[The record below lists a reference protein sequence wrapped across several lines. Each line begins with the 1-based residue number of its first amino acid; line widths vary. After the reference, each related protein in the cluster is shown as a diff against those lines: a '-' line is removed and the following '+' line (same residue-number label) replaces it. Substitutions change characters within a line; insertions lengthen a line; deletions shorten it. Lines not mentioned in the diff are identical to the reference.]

1 MTTPETISKADAA
14 KRLNVSAKWLE
25 RRVGAGQLTAYKKPG
40 KTGLETHFALSDIEA
55 IERER
60 QEPMLAPRAETRQ
73 DKTPGEQSALVPREQ
88 IAALLEL
95 FTKRLPDAA
104 RQDAT
109 RATVAVESKAF
120 LTIAEA
126 VALSGLGRSQI
137 EAAIKAGQLKARSF
151 TGTRGRRIHRSNLDA
166 YLKKL

>member
-25 RRVGAGQLTAYKKPG
+25 RRVSAGQLTAYKKPG
-40 KTGLETHFALSDIEA
+40 KTGLETHFALADIEA

-60 QEPMLAPRAETRQ
+60 QSPVLAPRVEIRQ
-73 DKTPGEQSALVPREQ
+73 DKTPGEQSALVPRDQ
-88 IAALLEL
+88 FAALLEI
-95 FTKRLPDAA
+95 FTKRLPDQT

-109 RATVAVESKAF
+109 RAMVAVESKAF
-120 LTIAEA
+120 LTIGEA

-137 EAAIKAGQLKARSF
+137 EAALKAGKLKARSF
-151 TGTRGRRIHRSNLDA
+151 TGTRGKRIRRSDLDA